1 MRAHRKAQG
10 SVSGMLLLL
19 LFGEN
24 DAQAS
29 QWRIIQNGL
38 NIVLEQRKEQRE
50 RERERQRREKKV
62 IQKEENMF
70 TDAEACKDM
79 IITQSGEI

>member
-38 NIVLEQRKEQRE
+38 NIVLEQRKVQRE
-50 RERERQRREKKV
+50 KREKSNPGRG
-62 IQKEENMF
+62 NMF
-70 TDAEACKDM
+70 TDAEACEDM
-79 IITQSGEI
+79 IRTQSGEI